1 MAKDVFINMRIT
13 SEVKEKL
20 RIEAEKQGRTLS
32 NLIAMIL
39 KEAFSK

>member
-1 MAKDVFINMRIT
+1 MAKDVFINMRIN

-39 KEAFSK
+39 KEAVCK